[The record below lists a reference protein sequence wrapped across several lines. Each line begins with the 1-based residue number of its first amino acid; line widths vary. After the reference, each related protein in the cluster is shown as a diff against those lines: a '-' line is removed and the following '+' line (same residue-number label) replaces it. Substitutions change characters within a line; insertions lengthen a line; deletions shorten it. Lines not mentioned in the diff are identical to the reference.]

1 LTREREREP
10 ASPAPTGEIAKAKP
24 WKKEEEEEE
33 EKDFQGTSFFT
44 SVESTADWLGL
55 VSTYYLHFPNCEN
68 FGLNYRSKSQFSFVC

>member
-24 WKKEEEEEE
+24 WKKEEEE

-68 FGLNYRSKSQFSFVC
+68 FGLNYSVCFLCYFHF